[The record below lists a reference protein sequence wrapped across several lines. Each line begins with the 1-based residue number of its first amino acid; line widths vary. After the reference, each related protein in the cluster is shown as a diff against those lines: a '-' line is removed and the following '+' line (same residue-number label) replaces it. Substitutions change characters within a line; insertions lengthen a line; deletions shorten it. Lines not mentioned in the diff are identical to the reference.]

1 MADRAEAA
9 TIKARIAGE
18 VRALH
23 PRLIAASHDL
33 HEHPEIAFEERR
45 ASALLTEALEEDGFT
60 VERGVAGLETAF
72 VATFGAG
79 GPTVAILAEYD
90 ALPKLGHACG
100 HNLIATW
107 ALGAGLALRRALPP
121 GVGTVK
127 VIGTPA
133 EEGGGGKAIMAQA
146 GLFAGLDAR

>member
-9 TIKARIAGE
+9 AIKARIGGE

-100 HNLIATW
+100 HKGRANNYVSRS
-107 ALGAGLALRRALPP
+107 GAGSGLISTNHFSRCGSRVRCASTAAIASC
-121 GVGTVK
+121 VSV
-127 VIGTPA
+127 TP
-133 EEGGGGKAIMAQA
+133 
-146 GLFAGLDAR
+146 R